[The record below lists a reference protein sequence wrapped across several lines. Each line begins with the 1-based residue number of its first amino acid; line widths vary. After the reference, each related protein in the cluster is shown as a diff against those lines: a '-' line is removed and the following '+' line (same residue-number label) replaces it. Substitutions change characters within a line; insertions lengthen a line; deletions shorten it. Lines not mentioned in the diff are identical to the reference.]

1 MHILFYKNRCQILLK
16 FQPSNQPWNRITGDL
31 FKALSIFF
39 HWMKHYIISLKFSI
53 IETIYHMIQYTC
65 TYNSTWVQVYPS
77 LIFAAAWPFLSP
89 LFLQLSFTAFW
100 DCGILTYFECYEFSF
115 LDSLIQCVQNL
126 WRIRVRNVP
135 FPYNEILFVLN
146 EIQMLAWWI
155 IRVGRLFVLLSSFSK
170 KNVFCRCLKRIY
182 IVTGEM

>member
-1 MHILFYKNRCQILLK
+1 M
-16 FQPSNQPWNRITGDL
+16 
-31 FKALSIFF
+31 
-39 HWMKHYIISLKFSI
+39 
-53 IETIYHMIQYTC
+53 
-65 TYNSTWVQVYPS
+65 YPS

-170 KNVFCRCLKRIY
+170 KNVFLSMLETNLYRYRWDVILNTIY
-182 IVTGEM
+182 FVPSTDRWHYVKINRTYKFWVDIHLNC

>member
-1 MHILFYKNRCQILLK
+1 M
-16 FQPSNQPWNRITGDL
+16 
-31 FKALSIFF
+31 
-39 HWMKHYIISLKFSI
+39 
-53 IETIYHMIQYTC
+53 
-65 TYNSTWVQVYPS
+65 YPS
-77 LIFAAAWPFLSP
+77 FIFAAAWPFLSP

-170 KNVFCRCLKRIY
+170 KNVFFVDVWSEFILLQVRCNFKYNLFCSFYRPITLCKNK
-182 IVTGEM
+182 